1 MIPMFKSGN
10 TDDLIS
16 LDQISEITLYLSI
29 KLYTF
34 IPVIPEQKT
43 NELQH
48 KTCFAIKLTN

>member
-1 MIPMFKSGN
+1 MFKSGN
-10 TDDLIS
+10 TDNLIS
-16 LDQISEITLYLSI
+16 LGQISEITLYLSI

>member
-1 MIPMFKSGN
+1 MFKSGN

-34 IPVIPEQKT
+34 IPVIPKQKT
-43 NELQH
+43 MSYNIKPVLQ
-48 KTCFAIKLTN
+48 